1 MIMTYSKDL
10 LYIDT
15 PRCNKMA
22 NVECNFS
29 SLAFESDHS
38 SLVFCK
44 LVPVE
49 NVVVCGEGIAKIVHE
64 PPTPL
69 TSIQVIWFS
78 DNACIKGKA
87 AAADDAGFIDA
98 TEVCFSDGAA
108 AVDADR
114 FDDVGSTGNV
124 GIGKVNNAYAYACV
138 ACSSFL
144 CLEGMNDETLNS
156 LSTLCFPG

>member
-1 MIMTYSKDL
+1 MIYSKDL
-10 LYIDT
+10 WYIDT
-15 PRCNKMA
+15 PECNTMA

-69 TSIQVIWFS
+69 MSIQ
-78 DNACIKGKA
+78 
-87 AAADDAGFIDA
+87 
-98 TEVCFSDGAA
+98 EVCFLDGAA

-124 GIGKVNNAYAYACV
+124 GIGKVNNAYAYV
-138 ACSSFL
+138 ASSFFL
-144 CLEGMNDETLNS
+144 CLEGTNDETLNS

>member
-1 MIMTYSKDL
+1 
-10 LYIDT
+10 
-15 PRCNKMA
+15 MA
-22 NVECNFS
+22 NIECNFS

-44 LVPVE
+44 LVPV
-49 NVVVCGEGIAKIVHE
+49 EGIAKIVHE

-87 AAADDAGFIDA
+87 AAAEDAGFIDA

-124 GIGKVNNAYAYACV
+124 GIGKVNNAYAYAYV
-138 ACSSFL
+138 APPSFL

-156 LSTLCFPG
+156 LSTLRFPG